1 MKEYKR
7 TPEHAA
13 KLGESLKGKPWSDAR
28 RQSYLKRKQNGKSS
42 V

>member
-13 KLGESLKGKPWSDAR
+13 KLGESLKGKPWSEAR
-28 RQSYLKRKQNGKSS
+28 RQSYLKGKQNGQSP